1 MLTVTGEVRKVIPQ
15 EYTNKK
21 TGEVLSRAL
30 VILEP
35 DDSKYNYEVQLTTK
49 QCQEGVIEEWQQAK
63 GKVVSVP
70 VKLYVNYEY
79 RFSKFT
85 AVDRGVP
92 QVTTPGKRQGKAT

>member
-49 QCQEGVIEEWQQAK
+49 QCQQGIIQEWLDAK

-85 AVDRGVP
+85 AVDQGSP
-92 QVTTPGKRQGKAT
+92 QTVSSTNKRK